1 MGKKEAKLCLE
12 VLMNN
17 ITKEAIHTP
26 ELLGKL
32 TGRLAFLSATAVISY
47 SSTFFFRVYL
57 F

>member
-1 MGKKEAKLCLE
+1 
-12 VLMNN
+12 MNN

-32 TGRLAFLSATAVISY
+32 TGRLAFLSETAVISY
-47 SSTFFFRVYL
+47 SMFLFRVYL